1 MLIKRRS
8 QLTGVVRQI
17 DLPVTEQQLVAFA
30 AGALVQ
36 EAFPHLTLDQR
47 EFIMTGITA
56 EEWDEAFSE
65 IDGELLDDN
74 NAPAF

>member
-8 QLTGVVRQI
+8 QMSGIVREI
-17 DLPVTEQQLVAFA
+17 DLPVTEQQLVAYA

-36 EAFPHLTLDQR
+36 EAFPHLTPDQR
-47 EFIMTGITA
+47 EFILSGITA

-65 IDGELLDDN
+65 IDGDPVVCG
-74 NAPAF
+74 ASPAF